1 MRAFLVIS
9 ALLATTV
16 GAHAASWVRADVYFR
31 GWFSERYAAISP
43 EGLREEARRGFSR
56 AAHITSPS
64 ELQQVLTALDLSR
77 LRPVR
82 GDSRSDT
89 YLVIDL
95 FDTGGART
103 TYRSDSFHLWT
114 ADCTRGRAVDAR
126 FRKFFERFTPRPNH
140 AMERTADRSA
150 STF

>member
-1 MRAFLVIS
+1 MRVLIVIA
-9 ALLATTV
+9 ALLTTGIAADAAT
-16 GAHAASWVRADVYFR
+16 WVRADVYFR
-31 GWFSERYAAISP
+31 GWLSERYAAISP

-64 ELQQVLTALDLSR
+64 ELQRVLGVLDLSR

-95 FDTGGART
+95 FDTAGART

-140 AMERTADRSA
+140 AMERTADRYV